1 MKELSYEVAVNEPGE
16 TPLSRAEVWRGLE
29 IKAENAL
36 PFIPGIQRCEVLERG
51 DGWLL
56 REIDLEGQPIRE
68 RVTFEPETRVH
79 FERVAGAPGWVDN
92 VIDERPDGSLVL
104 RFVFGV
110 PDEDEAKAR
119 DREPVYRNALA
130 ATLATVRR
138 MVKDGTIPRR

>member
-1 MKELSYEVAVNEPGE
+1 MKELGYEVTVNEPGE
-16 TPLSRAEVWRGLE
+16 LVLSRAEVWRGLE
-29 IKAENAL
+29 MKAENAL
-36 PFIPGIQRCEVLERG
+36 PFVPGMQRCEVLEKG

-56 REIDLEGQPIRE
+56 REIQFGGQVIQE
-68 RVTFEPETRVH
+68 RVTFEHEKRVH

-110 PDEDEAKAR
+110 PDEEEETARALEPTYRKA
-119 DREPVYRNALA
+119 VA

-138 MVKDGTIPRR
+138 MVSEGTIARR

>member
-1 MKELSYEVAVNEPGE
+1 MKKLGYEVTVNEPGAL
-16 TPLSRAEVWRGLE
+16 PLSRAEVWRGLE
-29 IKAENAL
+29 MKAENAL
-36 PFIPGIQRCEVLERG
+36 PFVPGMTRCDVLEKG

-56 REIDLEGQPIRE
+56 REIEFGGQPIRE

-92 VIDERPDGSLVL
+92 VIDEQPDGSLVL

-119 DREPVYRNALA
+119 ELEPVYRKAVA

-138 MVKDGTIPRR
+138 MVSEGTIPRR

>member
-1 MKELSYEVAVNEPGE
+1 MKELSYEVRVNEPGE
-16 TPLSRAEVWRGLE
+16 LPLSRAEVWRGLE
-29 IKAENAL
+29 MKAENAT
-36 PFIPGIQRCEVLERG
+36 PFVPAITRCDVLERG

-56 REIDLEGQPIRE
+56 REIEFEGKPIRE
-68 RVTFEPETRVH
+68 RIAFEREKRVH

-92 VIDERPDGSLVL
+92 IIDEQPDGSLVL

-119 DREPVYRNALA
+119 ALEPTYRKAIT

-138 MVKDGTIPRR
+138 MVTEGTIARR